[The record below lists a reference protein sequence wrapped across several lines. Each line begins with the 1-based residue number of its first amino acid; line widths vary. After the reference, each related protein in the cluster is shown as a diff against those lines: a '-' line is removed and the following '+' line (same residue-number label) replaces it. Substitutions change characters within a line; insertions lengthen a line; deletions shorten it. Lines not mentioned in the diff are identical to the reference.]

1 MQAPADRIDPH
12 VAIFAGCRYFARETE
27 AGFLVSQPAHAGG
40 VFWDVIHDMVPADPD
55 TIWSCV
61 CWPVNIA
68 FGVGT

>member
-55 TIWSCV
+55 TI
-61 CWPVNIA
+61 
-68 FGVGT
+68 